1 MVDPRLFN
9 DCLLDLALQRSLTG
23 FEEALKQMMALF
35 QLTAW
40 ACIFPPSLQAG
51 GRPLFIANGVKTD
64 GNLLTRASR
73 DGLASLG
80 FENQTDDTLIETF
93 AGELAPDPSTR
104 WRILRLTRDR
114 RAELTIFLYRSHSSA
129 DFSREELEMLG
140 RVGQHLDR
148 CFLLLAKQQE
158 QEFMAG
164 LFRLVSSL
172 YPEGLCVLD
181 GQFRVVFENRNF
193 REHML
198 LWSKGHL
205 ALQNLSLPRQTMLP
219 DEWTR
224 ACHDSF
230 TAFRQLT
237 FDPSPNRLVVT
248 QGPLF
253 KLNLALESKE
263 AIEGTVRYLAFQ
275 SSLGVRPY
283 LLLISNRQAALASE
297 APSLDRLTQEFGFS
311 RREQELAK
319 LVLEGRSAL
328 EISQRLVIS
337 IPTVKTHIR
346 SILRKSGAKT
356 RLQFAGLCRQTG

>member
-1 MVDPRLFN
+1 MVDPLRFN

-23 FEEALKQMMALF
+23 FEQVLKQTMALF

-40 ACIFPPSLQAG
+40 ACVFPPSLQAG
-51 GRPLFIANGVKTD
+51 GRPLFIAHGIKTD
-64 GNLLTRASR
+64 GELLRRASR
-73 DGLASLG
+73 DGIASLG
-80 FENQTDDTLIETF
+80 FDNQADDTLLEAF
-93 AGELAPDPSTR
+93 AGELAPHPGAR
-104 WRILRLTRDR
+104 WRTLRLTRDR
-114 RAELTIFLYRSHSSA
+114 RAELTIFLYRSQSSP
-129 DFSREELEMLG
+129 DFSKEDLEMLS

-198 LWSKGHL
+198 LWSKGHS
-205 ALQNLSLPRQTMLP
+205 ALQNLSLPRQTELP
-219 DEWTR
+219 EDWIR

-230 TAFRQLT
+230 SAFKQVT

-253 KLNLALESKE
+253 KLSLALGSKE

-275 SSLGVRPY
+275 SSLGVRPF
-283 LLLISNRQAALASE
+283 LLLISNQQATQAAE
-297 APSLDRLTQEFGFS
+297 IPSIDRLAQDFRFS
-311 RREQELAK
+311 RRERQLAE
-319 LVLEGRSAL
+319 LVLEGRSAH
-328 EISQRLVIS
+328 EISKRLVIS

-346 SILRKSGAKT
+346 SILRKSGTKT
-356 RLQFAGLCRQTG
+356 RLQFVGLCRQAE

>member
-64 GNLLTRASR
+64 GNLLTRASH

-164 LFRLVSSL
+164 LFRL
-172 YPEGLCVLD
+172 
-181 GQFRVVFENRNF
+181 
-193 REHML
+193 
-198 LWSKGHL
+198 
-205 ALQNLSLPRQTMLP
+205 
-219 DEWTR
+219 
-224 ACHDSF
+224 
-230 TAFRQLT
+230 
-237 FDPSPNRLVVT
+237 
-248 QGPLF
+248 
-253 KLNLALESKE
+253 
-263 AIEGTVRYLAFQ
+263 
-275 SSLGVRPY
+275 
-283 LLLISNRQAALASE
+283 
-297 APSLDRLTQEFGFS
+297 
-311 RREQELAK
+311 
-319 LVLEGRSAL
+319 
-328 EISQRLVIS
+328 
-337 IPTVKTHIR
+337 
-346 SILRKSGAKT
+346 
-356 RLQFAGLCRQTG
+356 